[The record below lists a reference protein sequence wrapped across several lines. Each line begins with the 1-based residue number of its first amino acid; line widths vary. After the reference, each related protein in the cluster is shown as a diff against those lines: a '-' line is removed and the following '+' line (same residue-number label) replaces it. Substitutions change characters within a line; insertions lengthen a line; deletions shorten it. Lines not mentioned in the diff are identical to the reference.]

1 MNVRESCAMIII
13 KNGVIIDELRVD
25 DTQNVSWVMMIKA
38 MFIIINILMDGLI
51 ELNL

>member
-25 DTQNVSWVMMIKA
+25 DTQNVS
-38 MFIIINILMDGLI
+38 
-51 ELNL
+51 